1 MAKSKKGKKEDS
13 GSFDLD
19 AFAADMIKD
28 INDELGEEIAY
39 NLGISEDPAKIK
51 KWYSTGSKLLNA
63 ICSGDINKGLPAG
76 RVVEVSGPESIGK
89 SHIAYQ
95 VAKSIMDNGGLVNYA
110 DTEKASSIENLRS
123 LGIDVD
129 SKRFIY
135 TKPSSI
141 EQTFENCEAFLKK
154 IMTLPEKTRENID
167 IGFFFDSV
175 AAIGSKKEREISM
188 TDHQQPGLNAKQM
201 TFGLRRIIDPIDK
214 ANCLFFAVNQVYDKL
229 NAGMY
234 EKKTTTKLGKGIRY
248 QASIRLELQAV
259 RYVYPDEMD
268 KQKAVAAGV
277 QANALT
283 VRCSTVKNKVS
294 SPHRMIEFNIVFGKG
309 IEEHMQ
315 IWEMFAKAGEIVTK
329 HGTVKV
335 ASNSAWKELV
345 LFDSETGEI
354 LKTTGKFRKKET
366 KAQLAGEFEEYWDEA
381 LRVLMHEKMHGK
393 NEDHMYVNPTSSE
406 ISETAKEI
414 NEKLDS
420 VFEDLD

>member
-1 MAKSKKGKKEDS
+1 MAKSKKGKKEE

-28 INDELGEEIAY
+28 INEELGEEIAY

-63 ICSGDINKGLPAG
+63 ICSGDIDKGLPAG

-95 VAKSIMDNGGLVNYA
+95 VARAIMENGGLVNYA

-135 TKPSSI
+135 AKPSSI
-141 EQTFENCEAFLKK
+141 EQTFENCEAFLKN
-154 IMTLPEKTRENID
+154 IMKLPKKVRDEVD
-167 IGFFFDSV
+167 VGFFFDSV
-175 AAIGSKKEREISM
+175 AAIGSKKEREIAM

-277 QANALT
+277 QASALT

-294 SPHRMIEFNIVFGKG
+294 SPNRMIEFNIVFGKG

-315 IWEMFAKAGEIVTK
+315 IWEMFAKAGEIATQ

-335 ASNSAWKELV
+335 ANNGAWKELV
-345 LFDSETGEI
+345 LFDSDTGEI

-366 KAQLAGEFEEYWDEA
+366 KQQLAGEHEQYWDEA
-381 LRVLMHEKMHGK
+381 LRVLMHEKMFGK
-393 NEDHMYVNPTSSE
+393 DKENIYVNPTSSE
-406 ISETAKEI
+406 ISETAKEMADRMG
-414 NEKLDS
+414 EA
-420 VFEDLD
+420 FEEL